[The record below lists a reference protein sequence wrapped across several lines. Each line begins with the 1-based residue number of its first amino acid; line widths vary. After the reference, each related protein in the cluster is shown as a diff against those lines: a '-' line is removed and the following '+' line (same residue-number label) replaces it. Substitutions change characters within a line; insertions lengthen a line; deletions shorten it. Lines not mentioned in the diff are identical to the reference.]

1 MKLLPTLT
9 PLDAVDARIS
19 YGGLVDCETACA
31 HDVALW
37 CDAEIIAS
45 IERANIRGR
54 PERTRGSHA
63 A

>member
-9 PLDAVDARIS
+9 PLDACIS
-19 YGGLVDCETACA
+19 YGGLVDRETACA

-45 IERANIRGR
+45 IERAEIRDR
-54 PERTRGSHA
+54 PERTSDSHA